1 MLYLFL
7 IVIFF
12 VIVFS
17 IYDAYKAKKND
28 KRGDDDRGR
37 SRR

>member
-1 MLYLFL
+1 MLYFLL

-17 IYDAYKAKKND
+17 VYDSHKAKKND